1 MKDVKDVVKVRK
13 YPDRFSRIYLFESE
27 EYEEGEFLLLLS
39 YQTKLNHDAIICSPG
54 GSADL
59 KRRMPLTDFIETSFR
74 EVEDE

>member
-27 EYEEGEFLLLLS
+27 EYKEGEFLLLLS
-39 YQTKLNHDAIICSPG
+39 YQTNLNHDAIICSPG
-54 GSADL
+54 GSADV
-59 KRRMPLTDFIETSFR
+59 KWRMPTVDFIETSFR